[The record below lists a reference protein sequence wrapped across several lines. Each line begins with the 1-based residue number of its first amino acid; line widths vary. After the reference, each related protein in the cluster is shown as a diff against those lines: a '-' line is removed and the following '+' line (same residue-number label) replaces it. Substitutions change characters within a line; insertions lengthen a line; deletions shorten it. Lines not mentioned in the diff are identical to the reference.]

1 MQRIYLDANATTPLD
16 PRVREV
22 MEPYLDCGNA
32 SSLHAEGR
40 TARDAVER
48 ARDQVAEL
56 VGASRREIVFTSGG
70 TESNALALLGTIS
83 ARPPGPVLY
92 SAVEHP
98 SVRSTLEALRPGTDV
113 RAIPVGRE
121 CRVDPE
127 AEIPEGTVLVSV
139 MLANNETGAIQ
150 PVAPLAERARAAG
163 AVFHCDAVQA
173 CGKIPVDV
181 RGLHVDLLSLSGHKM
196 HGPKGAGALFV
207 RRRVRVDPLCR
218 GGEHE
223 RGLRPGTENVA
234 AIVGFGAAAE
244 LARAELADRAAL
256 WRRLTGLLLE
266 RLRREV
272 PDAVVQSHEPR
283 VANTLNL
290 RFPGAEGEAVLLGLD
305 LAGIAVS
312 TGSACSSG
320 APEASH
326 VLLAMGLTQAEAEES
341 IRVSLHAGSTENDV
355 NAVVNALSRVVKD
368 LRALQV

>member
-1 MQRIYLDANATTPLD
+1 MRRIYLDANATTPLD
-16 PRVREV
+16 PRVREA

-40 TARDAVER
+40 AARDAVEM
-48 ARDQVAEL
+48 ARDRVAAL

-70 TESNALALLGTIS
+70 TEANALALLGAIAAS
-83 ARPPGPVLY
+83 GRGPVLG

-98 SVRSTLEALRPGTDV
+98 SVQNTLDGLRPAVDV
-113 RAIPVGRE
+113 RTVPVDGAG
-121 CRVDPE
+121 RVDPE
-127 AEIPEGTVLVSV
+127 TAIPEGAVLMSV

-150 PVAPLAERARAAG
+150 PVAALAGRARQAG
-163 AVFHCDAVQA
+163 VVFHCDAVQA

-181 RGLHVDLLSLSGHKM
+181 SELDVDLLSLSAHKM

-207 RRRVRVDPLCR
+207 RRGTRVQPLYR

-234 AIVGFGAAAE
+234 ALVGLGAAAE
-244 LARAELADRAAL
+244 LAAAELEERVAS
-256 WRRLTGLLLE
+256 WGRLTGLLLG

-272 PDAVVQSHEPR
+272 PGSVVQSHEPR

-305 LAGIAVS
+305 LEGIAVS

-326 VLLAMGLTQAEAEES
+326 VLRAMGLTQVEAEES

-355 NAVVNALSRVVKD
+355 NGLVNALSRVVKN
-368 LRALQV
+368 LRALHV